1 MRRETVNQFTVKQ
14 NHHEVHEAVPG
25 VSGGQPGVCVLPA
38 ISADRED
45 QEASS
50 RAATTTTTT
59 TTTSLVCKCAVNL
72 KLH

>member
-1 MRRETVNQFTVKQ
+1 MRRETVNLFTVKQ

-50 RAATTTTTT
+50 RAATTTTT
-59 TTTSLVCKCAVNL
+59 SLVCKCALNL

>member
-59 TTTSLVCKCAVNL
+59 TTTSLVCKCALNL
-72 KLH
+72 ELH

>member
-1 MRRETVNQFTVKQ
+1 MRRETVNLFTVKQ

-50 RAATTTTTT
+50 RAATTT
-59 TTTSLVCKCAVNL
+59 SLVCKCALNL

>member
-1 MRRETVNQFTVKQ
+1 MRRETVNLFTVKQ

-59 TTTSLVCKCAVNL
+59 TSLVCKCALNL